1 MHITLCDRG
10 SSLQRRLKEREKE
23 MEADERDR
31 QREREEMEEIRRRLM
46 EEGHPDPEAEMAR
59 VSSLNDEVSLIL
71 ITNMY
76 NCTCCDKSC
85 IKLGLVFDVSSR
97 KFKFVL
103 AAGL

>member
-1 MHITLCDRG
+1 
-10 SSLQRRLKEREKE
+10 

-59 VSSLNDEVSLIL
+59 VSSLNDVVSLIL
-71 ITNMY
+71 ITNV
-76 NCTCCDKSC
+76 CIIVSVVKSC
-85 IKLGLVFDVSSR
+85 IKFCLVFEVPSV

-103 AAGL
+103 AAGMCD

>member
-1 MHITLCDRG
+1 MRITLCDRG

-59 VSSLNDEVSLIL
+59 VS
-71 ITNMY
+71 
-76 NCTCCDKSC
+76 
-85 IKLGLVFDVSSR
+85 
-97 KFKFVL
+97 
-103 AAGL
+103 